1 MVAEAG
7 QPVLFAEMAQFAAG
21 MTLARN
27 TIDLYLALPH
37 EEANPVPADELVRG
51 RVASACAA
59 TSPWA
64 SSWRSPR
71 TTGPSSWRSRS

>member
-7 QPVLFAEMAQFAAG
+7 QPVLFAEMAQYAAG
-21 MTLARN
+21 LMLARN

-51 RVASACAA
+51 GWRSACAA
-59 TSPWA
+59 TSRSA
-64 SSWRSPR
+64 SSWRSPP
-71 TTGPSSWRSRS
+71 TTAPSSWRSRS